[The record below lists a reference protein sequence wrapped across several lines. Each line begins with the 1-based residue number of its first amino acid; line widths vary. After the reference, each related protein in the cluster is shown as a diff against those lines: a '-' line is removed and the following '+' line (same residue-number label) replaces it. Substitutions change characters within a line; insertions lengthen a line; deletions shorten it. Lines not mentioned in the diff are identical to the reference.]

1 MIGIVVAASSGSSPS
16 GRVVVS
22 LVRTIGNDGYG
33 TLPPPRSH
41 REELGTW
48 VDQQLAR

>member
-1 MIGIVVAASSGSSPS
+1 MIGIVVAALGLIAL
-16 GRVVVS
+16 GGVVVS

>member
-1 MIGIVVAASSGSSPS
+1 MILLAALGLLFSWLVVHLVRLVAA
-16 GRVVVS
+16 
-22 LVRTIGNDGYG
+22 DGYG

-48 VDQQLAR
+48 VDQELRR